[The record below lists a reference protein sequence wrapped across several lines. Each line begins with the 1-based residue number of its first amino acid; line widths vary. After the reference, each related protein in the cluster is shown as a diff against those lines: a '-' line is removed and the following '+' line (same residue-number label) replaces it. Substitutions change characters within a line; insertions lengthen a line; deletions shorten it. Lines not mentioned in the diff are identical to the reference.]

1 MDIKAIIF
9 DFDDTLGDREKYSYR
24 TFCEVLDR
32 VCPDLDPW
40 DREMVLQHMMVL
52 DQHGEVNRSYV
63 RNGILEKFGIDLGEN
78 LHEYW
83 LGNQWRNSVLFE
95 DAFSVLETLKQRGY
109 KIGILTNGEAYG
121 QRAKLRKNGLEELV
135 DAAIA
140 SGETDCA
147 KPDARIFEK
156 IAGMLGLS
164 TGECAY
170 VGDMFRNDIYGAHK
184 AGMVPVWFWPH
195 GYRDVSVNVLR
206 IHALSDLLNL
216 FEVRPEAVNRKRVLK
231 KSVIADEISEDLETA
246 FRIAREKGYETVE
259 LHNVFGKSIEE
270 LSDEEVGEVKRLL
283 QKYQLRVSDIAST
296 VFFLCPLCEGD
307 EVSLFNDSFHAV
319 TGNMEEHLQ
328 YLERACRIADALG
341 CRYVRVFPFRF
352 PDNRKPP
359 YGTEEDMERIV
370 AAMRMA
376 SDIAWKYPVTL
387 VVENCP
393 YSHLPKA
400 EMTLELVQRIHRS
413 NVKMLYDPANSYRA
427 VKENVPEEYLG
438 KDIMEEVKDILPEVR
453 HIHVKDYHYDPEVQ
467 PRPFVHVTA
476 GDGDLPYEELF
487 RCFIDGRYH
496 GVFSL
501 EPEADEEG
509 TLKSMDWLSAVSEAL

>member
-32 VCPDLDPW
+32 VCPGLDPW
-40 DREMVLQHMMVL
+40 DREMVLQHMMIL

-140 SGETDCA
+140 SGETDYA

-184 AGMVPVWFWPH
+184 AG
-195 GYRDVSVNVLR
+195 
-206 IHALSDLLNL
+206 
-216 FEVRPEAVNRKRVLK
+216 
-231 KSVIADEISEDLETA
+231 
-246 FRIAREKGYETVE
+246 
-259 LHNVFGKSIEE
+259 
-270 LSDEEVGEVKRLL
+270 
-283 QKYQLRVSDIAST
+283 
-296 VFFLCPLCEGD
+296 
-307 EVSLFNDSFHAV
+307 
-319 TGNMEEHLQ
+319 
-328 YLERACRIADALG
+328 
-341 CRYVRVFPFRF
+341 
-352 PDNRKPP
+352 
-359 YGTEEDMERIV
+359 
-370 AAMRMA
+370 
-376 SDIAWKYPVTL
+376 
-387 VVENCP
+387 
-393 YSHLPKA
+393 
-400 EMTLELVQRIHRS
+400 
-413 NVKMLYDPANSYRA
+413 
-427 VKENVPEEYLG
+427 
-438 KDIMEEVKDILPEVR
+438 
-453 HIHVKDYHYDPEVQ
+453 
-467 PRPFVHVTA
+467 
-476 GDGDLPYEELF
+476 
-487 RCFIDGRYH
+487 
-496 GVFSL
+496 
-501 EPEADEEG
+501 
-509 TLKSMDWLSAVSEAL
+509 